1 MTLVA
6 RLCALCAMSALMQM
20 AVPEGR
26 FRGGLR
32 LVCGLLMLRLTLSGA
47 AELTAALSRGGDL
60 SGIFET
66 LLQ

>member
-6 RLCALCAMSALMQM
+6 RLCALCAMSAVMQM
-20 AVPEGR
+20 AVPEGKY
-26 FRGGLR
+26 RGGLK

-47 AELTAALSRGGDL
+47 AELTRALSQGGDL
-60 SGIFET
+60 SRIFET